1 MKTSS
6 DSNIGMRTDARI
18 GKKNAEK
25 QTERGKKK
33 KECNANRKINDLIIV
48 ITFLVQ

>member
-6 DSNIGMRTDARI
+6 DNNIGMRTDARI

-25 QTERGKKK
+25 QTERGKK
-33 KECNANRKINDLIIV
+33 EGMQC
-48 ITFLVQ
+48 